1 MKNLIE
7 ALAKAR
13 ATFTKAGKTATNKF
27 DGYQYATIA
36 DYINAVTPA
45 LSENGLILIQKES
58 VDCDG
63 LFVSVKTSI
72 HHSSGESI
80 KFGKTICPITP
91 KKQGAPVFTPQ
102 NVGAAITYARK
113 YGMQVALCIASE
125 DDADDNQ
132 PPAGGQV
139 PPPSESPK
147 NPYQKLCTND
157 KFTENKD
164 KWAAALLKHGAEKF
178 FAYLLEKHGTKLS
191 KEQEDQ
197 LFDMAHTLQH
207 AQGQDQQ

>member
-58 VDCDG
+58 VDCEG
-63 LFVSVKTSI
+63 LFVSIETSMY
-72 HHSSGESI
+72 HSSGESI
-80 KFGKTICPITP
+80 EFGKTVCPIAP

-132 PPAGGQV
+132 QPMPQTV
-139 PPPSESPK
+139 RNSESPK
-147 NPYQKLCTND
+147 KPYQKLCTHD
-157 KFTENKD
+157 KFSENKD
-164 KWAAALLKHGAEKF
+164 KWAAALLKHGIEKF
-178 FAYLLEKHGTKLS
+178 FAYLLEKHATKLS
-191 KEQEDQ
+191 IEQEKE
-197 LFDMAHTLQH
+197 LIGISEALQNSVS
-207 AQGQDQQ
+207 QNQQ